1 MAHKTSNPSCSIKKE
16 NFPINKI
23 PFQQFLSKSTL
34 FRFFK
39 FGSNCNG
46 HADHPFSGAT
56 CDLKRKVMKVDQNE
70 SQWYGILMSQL
81 FESGYSFLQS
91 KFDKKKSTCSDEYMT
106 ALKTLIKFFEE
117 KEIHEKNI
125 QNALEKMKSTENKE
139 SVLVMALAEHLLG
152 KLSPGQQYVVD
163 SRIKEKGNNCTER
176 INNKCHCGCDTE
188 ISFGATGIG
197 NVDVWHGFVDIM
209 MTSANHEPEST
220 ASVYL
225 ALNDDGPSR
234 NKKMKTSDKNE
245 EDNDNSLSDCIKESC
260 LNKVQDKATA
270 ETVVFSLAYQITNPG
285 SARFIPHI
293 IICPNEFYIVMYEP
307 VHDVL
312 VWSSEFPLISQPD
325 FKLQGV
331 SIIALW
337 MVLHYKLFCNRV
349 EELFNDVSEIKADFL
364 NQLDVENLDIYKN
377 KLNIGVQSFGSAPH
391 INLVHSLREVDF
403 VFPKLKLRK

>member
-1 MAHKTSNPSCSIKKE
+1 MAHKTSKPSCSNKKE
-16 NFPINKI
+16 QFLFDKV

-46 HADHPFSGAT
+46 NAGHSFSGAT
-56 CDLKRKVMKVDQNE
+56 CDLKRKIDQNE

-91 KFDKKKSTCSDEYMT
+91 KLDSKKSTCFDERMT
-106 ALKTLIKFFEE
+106 ALKTLIKFFAE

-125 QNALEKMKSTENKE
+125 QNALEKMNSTENKE
-139 SVLVMALAEHLLG
+139 SVLVKALAEHLFG

-163 SRIKEKGNNCTER
+163 STIKYKGNNCQEK
-176 INNKCHCGCDTE
+176 INNKCKCGCDTE
-188 ISFGATGIG
+188 ICYGATGIG
-197 NVDVWHGFVDIM
+197 HADVWHGFVDIM
-209 MTSANHEPEST
+209 MTFSDQKPEST

-234 NKKMKTSDKNE
+234 NKKMKISDGNE
-245 EDNDNSLSDCIKESC
+245 EDDDNILCDCVLESY

-270 ETVVFSLAYQITNPG
+270 ETVVFALAYQITNPSSTG
-285 SARFIPHI
+285 FIPHI
-293 IICPNEFYIVMYEP
+293 IISPNEFYIVMYEP

-312 VWSSEFPLISQPD
+312 LWSSEFPLISQSD
-325 FKLQGV
+325 CKLQGV

-337 MVLHYKLFCNRV
+337 MVLHYKLFCNGV
-349 EELFNDVSEIKADFL
+349 DELFDDVGEIKADFS
-364 NQLDVENLDIYKN
+364 NQLDVENLDIYKK
-377 KLNIGVQSFGSAPH
+377 KLEIGVQSFGATPH